1 MPPPNEQQQGQGNGI
16 DSIVSLMPSLMMLMM
31 NQGNSKDGGH
41 GSNQFMMVALLLIP
55 ILLKV
60 FAPKLNMAFQ
70 QGLRW
75 RRRATRMIVCTK
87 EVGGWKWWDDKDDEE
102 QVR

>member
-1 MPPPNEQQQGQGNGI
+1 
-16 DSIVSLMPSLMMLMM
+16 MPSLMMLMM
-31 NQGNSKDGGH
+31 QGNKTVGTS
-41 GSNQFMMVALLLIP
+41 STNQIMMVCLLLFP
-55 ILLKV
+55 ILLKLLT
-60 FAPKLNMAFQ
+60 PKLHILMQ

>member
-1 MPPPNEQQQGQGNGI
+1 MALPNEQQQGQANGL

-31 NQGNSKDGGH
+31 QGGNKTDGTSSTNQV
-41 GSNQFMMVALLLIP
+41 MMLALLLLP
-55 ILLKV
+55 ILLKLLTSK
-60 FAPKLNMAFQ
+60 FGILMQK
-70 QGLRW
+70 GLRW